1 MCAAYEFKGQ
11 GFRPGREVPAIRE
24 RGVVRATWAGFAR
37 NEILDWWQ
45 KKGGVLLDLPAT
57 RFAERSEIT
66 GKLIWDDVPEG
77 LVIRGLLDHQ
87 TKHLLIKVVTRA
99 STPAEMEHFQHP
111 RMPLLETPLFAS
123 CEIPLESR
131 DDLFA

>member
-1 MCAAYEFKGQ
+1 MCAAYEFKGK

-24 RGVVRATWAGFAR
+24 RGVFRAAWAGFAR

-77 LVIRGLLDHQ
+77 FVIRGLLDQQ
-87 TKHLLIKVVTRA
+87 TKHLLVKVVTRA
-99 STPAEMEHFQHP
+99 STPTEMERFQHP
-111 RMPLLETPLFAS
+111 RMPLLDRPLFGP
-123 CEIPLESR
+123 CEILPEPQ